1 MGNIVSI
8 STIGQDSHRFG
19 EPAGDTTIKLGGIDI
34 PFDKPILANSDGDVV
49 YHAIT
54 NAISGFTGVNILGG
68 EADKICLEKGIKD
81 SAVYLNK
88 ALEYLK
94 DGKISA
100 GHARALLSLENE
112 EDMKELADL
121 IVSKDLSVRQTEKLC
136 KKSTKTKKEAKA
148 EKKPSFYSMVEL
160 ALNES
165 LGRKISITKNKG
177 KQGGVLQIE
186 FYSDEEL
193 TELSNKLK

>member
-34 PFDKPILANSDGDVV
+34 PFDKSILANSDGDVV

-68 EADKICLEKGIKD
+68 EADQICLEKGIKD

-94 DGKISA
+94 DGKIIHCSVTIECLRPKLMPHIPA
-100 GHARALLSLENE
+100 
-112 EDMKELADL
+112 MKESIGNILG
-121 IVSKDLSVRQTEKLC
+121 IPVSSVGITATTGEGLTGFGRGEGIQVFVILTF
-136 KKSTKTKKEAKA
+136 TKE
-148 EKKPSFYSMVEL
+148 
-160 ALNES
+160 
-165 LGRKISITKNKG
+165 I
-177 KQGGVLQIE
+177 
-186 FYSDEEL
+186 
-193 TELSNKLK
+193 